1 MLKRKWLLMLVALV
15 LLLIASRLAI
25 SRYFESTWARAY
37 SRIELGMTIQ
47 QVEDAIGLPPGYY
60 EGEYPRPPS
69 MGRFV
74 RTPPLRQSGIVFK
87 SRRVDDHKLHAW
99 IGRTYAIWVIFDD
112 QDTAVG
118 SYLLEQYP
126 DSFRESWFSRWL
138 RKFFSY

>member
-1 MLKRKWLLMLVALV
+1 MRKRKWLVMLVALV
-15 LLLIASRLAI
+15 LLLIASSLAI

-37 SRIELGMTIQ
+37 SRIELGMTKQ
-47 QVEDAIGLPPGYY
+47 QVEDAIGFPPGYY

-74 RTPPLRQSGIVFK
+74 KTPPLRQSGIDFE
-87 SRRVDDHKLHAW
+87 SCRVDDHELHGW

-118 SYLLEQYP
+118 SYLLELYP
-126 DSFRESWFSRWL
+126 DTHRKSWFTQLL
-138 RKFFSY
+138 RDLLR